1 MSDNNFK
8 DILFGTILVSLFA
21 VLIIGGAISQ
31 GKLYGKDTLQIETS
45 LNYHSFNDSISSVKD
60 TSENLRE
67 SFEKQS
73 IWSAIAGII
82 VSGIFDIA
90 KSMVL
95 MILLPFSLISAI
107 LVNILGVPL
116 IVANVMVG
124 LLVMAIIFGIWKL
137 LKLGE

>member
-1 MSDNNFK
+1 MVDNNFK

-21 VLIIGGAISQ
+21 VLLIGGAITQ
-31 GKLYGKDTLQIETS
+31 GKLYGKDTSEIEAA
-45 LNYHSFNDSISSVKD
+45 LDYHSFNNSISTVKD
-60 TSENLRE
+60 TSEHLRQ

-95 MILLPFSLISAI
+95 MIIFPFSLISAI
-107 LVNILGVPL
+107 LVNVLGVPPFVSNVL
-116 IVANVMVG
+116 IG
-124 LLVMAIIFGIWKL
+124 LLLMALIFGIWKL